1 MGHLNSPTGK
11 TMMRLLLFILLI
23 SIALFTSSCNQIL
36 KVDIV
41 IPREL
46 IPYYEWLLSF
56 PGLHPPSEA
65 PHPIEILISMSYGVE
80 VSSQELV
87 FIPFH

>member
-1 MGHLNSPTGK
+1 MI
-11 TMMRLLLFILLI
+11 RFLLIILFISFALI
-23 SIALFTSSCNQIL
+23 TSSCNQIL

-56 PGLHPPSEA
+56 PVLVPPSEA
-65 PHPIEILISMSYGVE
+65 PHPIEILISLGYGVE
-80 VSSQELV
+80 ASSQELV
-87 FIPFH
+87 FIPLL